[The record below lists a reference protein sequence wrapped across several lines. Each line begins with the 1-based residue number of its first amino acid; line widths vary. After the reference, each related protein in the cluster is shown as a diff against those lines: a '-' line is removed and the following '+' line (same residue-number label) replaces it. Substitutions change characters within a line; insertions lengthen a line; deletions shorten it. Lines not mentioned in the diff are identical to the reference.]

1 MTNLS
6 VFENAFEYIFIV
18 ANIAL
23 LVFVSLAVYWVY
35 RKTITN
41 NVKEGLDIGRAFKK
55 AGNAIKGAFQ
65 DVGNKTKEVV
75 KKVENTVADIKFP
88 SPDDIKNQMEKAF
101 NDLEEKTKR
110 GFNDIGKE
118 VKGVAKKA
126 QDAIM
131 GPLLDIFDKVKKA
144 FDQIPKRFTAF
155 GNGFKTVFD
164 GIGEEFKGLGDGL
177 HDGFNNI
184 GKLLKF
190 SGIYVFDYV
199 LCGVKVLQNLH
210 ACIFYY
216 ALQMIGQIFYLPIR
230 WYLWLLYMVGLD
242 LYSYETEFWDYVEWF
257 DGITFTNLGFH
268 ISRFPKNIRDQCYN
282 CRRIK
287 QSTISRVAK
296 DINHDFMTG
305 IPEKLQ
311 RGIRTIE
318 RGGDEIK
325 YAFRPGYI

>member
-41 NVKEGLDIGRAFKK
+41 NVKEGLDIGGAFKK

>member
-6 VFENAFEYIFIV
+6 IFENAFEYIFIV

-41 NVKEGLDIGRAFKK
+41 NVKEGLDIGAAFKK

-65 DVGNKTKEVV
+65 DAGKKTKEVV

-257 DGITFTNLGFH
+257 DRITFTNLGFH